1 MVSQKLLKKTTSLPT
16 EKMLAYKYEK
26 MVYKKVT
33 ERKSDVINFK
43 VRTGGARDV
52 AQWYSMACLT

>member
-26 MVYKKVT
+26 MVYKKSNR
-33 ERKSDVINFK
+33 EKK
-43 VRTGGARDV
+43 
-52 AQWYSMACLT
+52 